1 MDEQGTSKHGA
12 REDDELKREVRS
24 DLLANRAT
32 RSEEWLEAQ
41 PSGEDEPE
49 ATWALAGRPGA
60 TPPGED
66 WDMIELRSDLAR
78 HLDRHAFPGNRA
90 HLRTILEE
98 HQAEQPL
105 LDAVASL
112 PGRVRFESLTDV
124 LEALGIPME
133 HRPG

>member
-1 MDEQGTSKHGA
+1 MEEQGTAKHGP

-24 DLLANRAT
+24 ELLANRAT
-32 RSEEWLEAQ
+32 RSEEWLEPEPPA
-41 PSGEDEPE
+41 EDEPE
-49 ATWALAGRPGA
+49 ATWVLAGRPSA

-66 WDMIELRSDLAR
+66 WDMIQLRSDLAR

-90 HLRTILEE
+90 HLRKILEE
-98 HQAEQPL
+98 HQSEQQL
-105 LDAVASL
+105 LDVVASL
-112 PGRVRFESLTDV
+112 PGRVRFENLADV

>member
-1 MDEQGTSKHGA
+1 MPSIVFTDSQTWYASLATMYGAAGALITDE
-12 REDDELKREVRS
+12 
-24 DLLANRAT
+24 
-32 RSEEWLEAQ
+32 
-41 PSGEDEPE
+41 SGR
-49 ATWALAGRPGA
+49 ALAGRPGA